1 VTPGQNIVDAMHAAA
16 VCRLAHRDIRRCVVC
31 GFDSDNIGEAVAHLR
46 QHEAKTRADDEE
58 WTLAGVP
65 S

>member
-1 VTPGQNIVDAMHAAA
+1 VNPGQQIVEAMHNAA
-16 VCRLAHRDIRRCVVC
+16 VCILAHRDIRCVVC

-46 QHEAKTRADDEE
+46 QHEAKTRSDDEE

>member
-1 VTPGQNIVDAMHAAA
+1 MTPGQNIVDAMHAAA

-46 QHEAKTRADDEE
+46 QHEEARAYLGRKLRPE
-58 WTLAGVP
+58 AV